1 MVEFESSFNIFYKSR
16 YLPIASSVLP
26 QAMWSSKLLGLNFNR
41 DLALQNE
48 PSKTII
54 ELFDMRVTL
63 AKIMNHLVMN
73 HDEFILYLC
82 ACNDVFYYLV
92 HFI

>member
-16 YLPIASSVLP
+16 YIPIASSVLP

-48 PSKTII
+48 LSKPII
-54 ELFDMRVTL
+54 ELFDMRNL
-63 AKIMNHLVMN
+63 ALAYNY
-73 HDEFILYLC
+73 EP
-82 ACNDVFYYLV
+82 
-92 HFI
+92 

>member
-16 YLPIASSVLP
+16 YIPIASSVLP

-54 ELFDMRVTL
+54 ELFDMPLHT
-63 AKIMNHLVMN
+63 IMNHLVMN
-73 HDEFILYLC
+73 HDEFILY
-82 ACNDVFYYLV
+82 
-92 HFI
+92 

>member
-16 YLPIASSVLP
+16 YIPIASSVLP

-41 DLALQNE
+41 DLALPNE

-54 ELFDMRVTL
+54 ELFDMRVTRAL
-63 AKIMNHLVMN
+63 AKIMNHLMN
-73 HDEFILYLC
+73 HDEFILY
-82 ACNDVFYYLV
+82 
-92 HFI
+92 

>member
-16 YLPIASSVLP
+16 YIPIASSVLP

-54 ELFDMRVTL
+54 ELFDMRVTRAL
-63 AKIMNHLVMN
+63 AYNY
-73 HDEFILYLC
+73 EPPCYEP
-82 ACNDVFYYLV
+82 
-92 HFI
+92 